1 MVMPR
6 SRSSGALSIWSND
19 TVWARPFL
27 AWIEVIAAVSVVL
40 PWSTCPMVPTFTCGF
55 VRSNFAFAILS
66 SKSRELL
73 LDLVHDLFG
82 LRLRYFL
89 IVAEFHRV
97 HRASLRLRAELGGVT
112 GPLRQ
117 RDARCDGLPVAGLC
131 HSADLCA
138 ARRQVAGDV
147 AHVIVGAGDLDVHDR
162 LENHRVRALRR
173 LLDRH

>member
-6 SRSSGALSIWSND
+6 SRASGALSIWSNA
-19 TVWARPFL
+19 TVWARPFF

-73 LDLVHDLFG
+73 LDLVHDLFS

-89 IVAEFHRV
+89 IVAELHRV
-97 HRASLRLRAELGGVT
+97 HRASLRLRAELGGVAEHL
-112 GPLRQ
+112 GERNARRDHLCFSALR
-117 RDARCDGLPVAGLC
+117 
-131 HSADLCA
+131 HSTDLST
-138 ARRQVAGDV
+138 ARRQV
-147 AHVIVGAGDLDVHDR
+147 
-162 LENHRVRALRR
+162 
-173 LLDRH
+173 